1 MKAKL
6 ISEIENCF
14 EQFLLLKKE
23 ALALNIENYENI
35 PIDDNHHQKENTRKC
50 KYWNQG
56 YCKERRK
63 CPWLHPKDDCQQYL
77 KDGRCRDK
85 DCSNRHRR
93 VCKYWLDEGCTRKKD
108 CQYLHRDVGEEH
120 SILSS
125 PDWKV
130 NENENHTNKIENKTK
145 YKDNNM
151 SLEASKSNNGDLD
164 STYEKCVL
172 YKFNLLKYTDV
183 VKKK

>member
-6 ISEIENCF
+6 ISDIENCF
-14 EQFLLLKKE
+14 ELLLLLKKE
-23 ALALNIENYENI
+23 AVALNIENYENI
-35 PIDDNHHQKENTRKC
+35 PIDDNQHQKENTRKC
-50 KYWNQG
+50 KYWNRG

-63 CPWLHPKDDCQQYL
+63 CLWAHPKDDCQQYL
-77 KDGRCRDK
+77 KDGRCRYK

-108 CQYLHRDVGEEH
+108 CQYLHRDVGEED

-130 NENENHTNKIENKTK
+130 NGNENNTNKIEYKIK
-145 YKDNNM
+145 YK
-151 SLEASKSNNGDLD
+151 L
-164 STYEKCVL
+164 
-172 YKFNLLKYTDV
+172 
-183 VKKK
+183 